1 MESYFSISEAAKIVG
16 LTSETLR
23 HYDRIDLVKPCK
35 KDQWSGYRYY
45 SEQEIVRLNTIQ
57 ALRCMDLSLKE
68 IKKVLEYDNLEE
80 IVEFLKRA
88 EQKANQ
94 KIEQLKYAKSKIQ
107 LAMAILEKVGLI
119 ECKLIETFLPLQS
132 MMFHMIVQLE
142 DIFYQ
147 QIDERVILLSNSM
160 QEPTLSNLWNYHS
173 HFYQQTNDLQKQNYL
188 FEDLAGIYTK
198 DGKSS
203 LFAVCIEYPNKK
215 DLVVLPSGT
224 YICANCSEEDRE
236 DILKKLLNTIKQKY
250 EKEPEFIVQMV
261 VISGILQW
269 NYQIQIFLGEVEEI
283 DN

>member
-1 MESYFSISEAAKIVG
+1 MCNTKVKRCEMESYFSISEAAKIVG

-57 ALRCMDLSLKE
+57 ALRFMDLSLKE

-107 LAMAILEKVGLI
+107 LARADYEKKQNG
-119 ECKLIETFLPLQS
+119 KQ
-132 MMFHMIVQLE
+132 MHH

>member
-1 MESYFSISEAAKIVG
+1 
-16 LTSETLR
+16 
-23 HYDRIDLVKPCK
+23 
-35 KDQWSGYRYY
+35 
-45 SEQEIVRLNTIQ
+45 
-57 ALRCMDLSLKE
+57 
-68 IKKVLEYDNLEE
+68 
-80 IVEFLKRA
+80 
-88 EQKANQ
+88 
-94 KIEQLKYAKSKIQ
+94 
-107 LAMAILEKVGLI
+107 
-119 ECKLIETFLPLQS
+119 
-132 MMFHMIVQLE
+132 
-142 DIFYQ
+142 
-147 QIDERVILLSNSM
+147 M

>member
-1 MESYFSISEAAKIVG
+1 MCNTKVKGYKMKNYFSISEAAQIVG

-80 IVEFLKRA
+80 IIVFLKQA

-107 LAMAILEKVGLI
+107 LAREDYEKKQNGKQTQH
-119 ECKLIETFLPLQS
+119 E
-132 MMFHMIVQLE
+132 
-142 DIFYQ
+142 IFYQ

-160 QEPTLSNLWNYHS
+160 QQPTLSNLWNYHS
-173 HFYQQTNDLQKQNYL
+173 HFYEQTNDLQKQKYS

-203 LFAVCIEYPNKK
+203 LFAVCIQYPSKK

-250 EKEPEFIVQMV
+250 
-261 VISGILQW
+261 
-269 NYQIQIFLGEVEEI
+269 
-283 DN
+283 

>member
-107 LAMAILEKVGLI
+107 LARADYEKKQNG
-119 ECKLIETFLPLQS
+119 KQ
-132 MMFHMIVQLE
+132 MHH
-142 DIFYQ
+142 DI
-147 QIDERVILLSNSM
+147 
-160 QEPTLSNLWNYHS
+160 
-173 HFYQQTNDLQKQNYL
+173 FYQQTNDLQKQNYL

>member
-1 MESYFSISEAAKIVG
+1 MCNTKVKRCKMINYFSISEAAKIVG
-16 LTSETLR
+16 LTTETLR

-80 IVEFLKRA
+80 IIEFLKQA
-88 EQKANQ
+88 EKKANQ

-107 LAMAILEKVGLI
+107 LARGDYEKKQNGKQMRQ
-119 ECKLIETFLPLQS
+119 E
-132 MMFHMIVQLE
+132 
-142 DIFYQ
+142 IFYQ

-160 QEPTLSNLWNYHS
+160 QQPTLSNLWNYHS
-173 HFYQQTNDLQKQNYL
+173 HFYEQTNDLQKQKYS

-203 LFAVCIEYPNKK
+203 LFAVCIQYPSKK
-215 DLVVLPSGT
+215 DLVILPSGT
-224 YICANCSEEDRE
+224 YICANCSEKDRE
-236 DILKKLLNTIKQKY
+236 DILKKLLDIIKQKY
-250 EKEPEFIVQMV
+250 GKNPEFIVQMV
-261 VISGILQW
+261 VITGILQW
-269 NYQIQIFLGEVEEI
+269 NYQIQIFLGEVAEI
-283 DN
+283 DDER

>member
-1 MESYFSISEAAKIVG
+1 MCNTKVKRCEMESYFSISEAAKIVG

-57 ALRCMDLSLKE
+57 ALRFMDLSLKE

-107 LAMAILEKVGLI
+107 LARADYEKKQNG
-119 ECKLIETFLPLQS
+119 KQ
-132 MMFHMIVQLE
+132 MHH

-188 FEDLAGIYTK
+188 FEDLVGIYTK

>member
-1 MESYFSISEAAKIVG
+1 MCNTKVKRCKIKSYFSISEAAKIVG

-107 LAMAILEKVGLI
+107 LARADYEKKQNG
-119 ECKLIETFLPLQS
+119 KQ
-132 MMFHMIVQLE
+132 MHH
-142 DIFYQ
+142 DI
-147 QIDERVILLSNSM
+147 
-160 QEPTLSNLWNYHS
+160 
-173 HFYQQTNDLQKQNYL
+173 FYQQTNDLQKQNYL

>member
-1 MESYFSISEAAKIVG
+1 MINCFSISEAAKIVG
-16 LTSETLR
+16 FTSETLR
-23 HYDRIDLVKPCK
+23 HYDRIDLVKPCEK
-35 KDQWSGYRYY
+35 NPWSGYRYY

-80 IVEFLKRA
+80 IIEFLKRA
-88 EQKANQ
+88 EEKANQ

-107 LAMAILEKVGLI
+107 LAREDYEKKQNGKQMRQ
-119 ECKLIETFLPLQS
+119 E
-132 MMFHMIVQLE
+132 
-142 DIFYQ
+142 IFYQ

-160 QEPTLSNLWNYHS
+160 QQPTLSNLWNYHS
-173 HFYQQTNDLQKQNYL
+173 HFYEQTNDLHKHKDS

-203 LFAVCIEYPNKK
+203 LFAVCIQYPSKK

-236 DILKKLLNTIKQKY
+236 DILKKLLDIIKQKY
-250 EKEPEFIVQMV
+250 GKNPEFIVQMV
-261 VISGILQW
+261 VITGILQW
-269 NYQIQIFLGEVEEI
+269 NYQIQIFLGEVAEI
-283 DN
+283 DDER

>member
-107 LAMAILEKVGLI
+107 LARADYEKKQNG
-119 ECKLIETFLPLQS
+119 KQ
-132 MMFHMIVQLE
+132 MHH

-198 DGKSS
+198 DPQTLSKNRFYLSGAYCSRSGKKRDRAAPARSAPFRPHIKAQPAGGNPHS
-203 LFAVCIEYPNKK
+203 ASPPGSG
-215 DLVVLPSGT
+215 DLQTGS
-224 YICANCSEEDRE
+224 
-236 DILKKLLNTIKQKY
+236 
-250 EKEPEFIVQMV
+250 F
-261 VISGILQW
+261 
-269 NYQIQIFLGEVEEI
+269 
-283 DN
+283 

>member
-1 MESYFSISEAAKIVG
+1 MKNYFSISEAAKIAG

-107 LAMAILEKVGLI
+107 LARADYEKKQDGKQML
-119 ECKLIETFLPLQS
+119 
-132 MMFHMIVQLE
+132 H

-160 QEPTLSNLWNYHS
+160 QEPTLSNLWNYHN
-173 HFYQQTNDLQKQNYL
+173 HFYQQTNDLQKQNYS

-203 LFAVCIEYPNKK
+203 LFAVCIQYPSKK
-215 DLVVLPSGT
+215 DLVVLPPGT
-224 YICANCSEEDRE
+224 YICANCSEEDRA
-236 DILKKLLNTIKQKY
+236 DILNKLLETIKQKY
-250 EKEPEFIVQMV
+250 GKKPEFIIQMV
-261 VISGILQW
+261 VITGILQW
-269 NYQIQIFLGEVEEI
+269 NYQIQIFLGDVAEAN
-283 DN
+283 D

>member
-107 LAMAILEKVGLI
+107 LARADYEKKQNG
-119 ECKLIETFLPLQS
+119 KQ
-132 MMFHMIVQLE
+132 MHH

-173 HFYQQTNDLQKQNYL
+173 HFYQQIQHLEAEDFEVSKNDPNYTSI
-188 FEDLAGIYTK
+188 DGNIYTK

>member
-1 MESYFSISEAAKIVG
+1 MCNTKVNRRKSKMKQYFSVGEAAQIVG

-80 IVEFLKRA
+80 IIVFLKQA

-107 LAMAILEKVGLI
+107 LAREDYEKKQNGKQTQH
-119 ECKLIETFLPLQS
+119 E
-132 MMFHMIVQLE
+132 
-142 DIFYQ
+142 IFYQ

-160 QEPTLSNLWNYHS
+160 QQPTLSNLWNYHS
-173 HFYQQTNDLQKQNYL
+173 HFYEQTNDLQKQKYS

-203 LFAVCIEYPNKK
+203 LFVVCIQYPSKK

-261 VISGILQW
+261 VITGILQW

-283 DN
+283 DD